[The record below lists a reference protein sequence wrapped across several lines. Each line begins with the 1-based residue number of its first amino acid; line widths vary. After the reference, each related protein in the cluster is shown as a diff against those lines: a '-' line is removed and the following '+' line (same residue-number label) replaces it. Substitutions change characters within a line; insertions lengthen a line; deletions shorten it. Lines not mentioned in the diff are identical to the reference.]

1 MARPK
6 AAKKKIAK
14 KKVTKKKVAKKKV
27 AKKKVAKKKA
37 AKKAAVPAGQPA
49 ARVVAPST
57 APGATGITIRHYCQ
71 GIGDCHLLKFTR
83 QDGTPYWMMI
93 DCGVHTAVTGGSQYM
108 DEVVDDVAA
117 LTKRLDVIVGTHEH
131 TDHLSAFSSA
141 AEKFEKLQVG
151 EIWMGWTENPKD
163 AQARE
168 LDKYKGQALAALE
181 KTVAAL
187 AGQKGYLG
195 ATHDGL
201 EPLLQ
206 FQFGAKGDKVRK
218 MRDDLV
224 SLAPKNVRYFEP
236 SDQPITLPGVPN
248 LRIYVLG
255 PPRDPNLIKVVDRAS
270 EMYGLAGGGWPA
282 ARALLNGF
290 GLQENSLTIDEDYA
304 APFDGNVGEVFSA
317 LTDGKTKRRPAGDV
331 DPDTAALVERHYVGP
346 LDGPNGTKLDQS
358 WRRIDKDWM
367 GMSAGLGMQ
376 LDSKT
381 NNSSLVLAFEFIDS
395 GRVLLFT
402 GDAQVGNWLGWEKL
416 AWKVGDKTVTGP
428 DLLART
434 VYYKVGHHG
443 SGNATLKQ
451 KGLELMN
458 QPDFSAFIPT
468 NKKDAVNVRWGKM
481 PLDSIVTDL
490 EKHAS
495 GRVIRADDPWL
506 ATATVDSRFSA
517 PSGSIRAVRHKPKLW
532 VELDIA

>member
-1 MARPK
+1 
-6 AAKKKIAK
+6 
-14 KKVTKKKVAKKKV
+14 
-27 AKKKVAKKKA
+27 
-37 AKKAAVPAGQPA
+37 
-49 ARVVAPST
+49 
-57 APGATGITIRHYCQ
+57 
-71 GIGDCHLLKFTR
+71 
-83 QDGTPYWMMI
+83 
-93 DCGVHTAVTGGSQYM
+93 
-108 DEVVDDVAA
+108 
-117 LTKRLDVIVGTHEH
+117 
-131 TDHLSAFSSA
+131 
-141 AEKFEKLQVG
+141 
-151 EIWMGWTENPKD
+151 
-163 AQARE
+163 
-168 LDKYKGQALAALE
+168 
-181 KTVAAL
+181 
-187 AGQKGYLG
+187 
-195 ATHDGL
+195 
-201 EPLLQ
+201 
-206 FQFGAKGDKVRK
+206 

-236 SDQPITLPGVPN
+236 SDEPIRLPGVPN

-255 PPRDPNLIKVVDRAS
+255 PPRDPDLIKVVDRAS
-270 EMYGLAGGGWPA
+270 EMYGLAGGGWPVA
-282 ARALLNGF
+282 QALLNGF
-290 GLQENSLTIDEDYA
+290 GVQAKALSLEDDYA
-304 APFDGNVGEVFSA
+304 APFDGNVGDAFSA
-317 LTDGKTKRRPAGDV
+317 LTDGKAKRRPAGV
-331 DPDTAALVERHYVGP
+331 DRDTADLMEKHYVGP
-346 LDGPNGTKLDQS
+346 VEGPKGAELDQS

-367 GMSAGLGMQ
+367 GVSAGLGIQ

-381 NNSSLVLAFEFIDS
+381 NNSSLVLAFEFTDS

-416 AWKVGDKTVTGP
+416 AWKVDGKTVTGP

-468 NKKDAVNVRWGKM
+468 NKKDAEKVGWGRM

-495 GRVIRADDPWL
+495 GRVIRADDPWV